1 MALHISDLI
10 VRRWAPEELRLHQA
24 QLAGLEF
31 HNVAINGVRSE
42 HTQAVGVLMTDE
54 LASIEHFHDL
64 RGLLSGLS
72 NHLVLHRDNVV
83 RLNLGEEVATEVD
96 TIIKASGREP
106 TGY

>member
-1 MALHISDLI
+1 M
-10 VRRWAPEELRLHQA
+10 ELPLHQA

-42 HTQAVGVLMTDE
+42 HTQADGELRTDE
-54 LASIEHFHDL
+54 LASIENFHDL
-64 RGLLSGLS
+64 FGLLRSLS

-83 RLNLGEEVATEVD
+83 RSSLSKEVATEVD
-96 TIIKASGREP
+96 TIIKASGRES